1 MADTPRRFDLW
12 VSIGARV
19 NRLRH
24 RFDGDG
30 SWSLVNSDDAE
41 GLENE
46 VKAILERVQDLRR
59 TW

>member
-1 MADTPRRFDLW
+1 MVDTQRRFDLW

-30 SWSLVNSDDAE
+30 LWAMATSDDAE
-41 GLENE
+41 GMENE
-46 VKAILERVQDLRR
+46 VRAILERVEDLRR